1 VADSVASATSPPGAP
16 APATVPPATSAPDA
30 IPTPPPGARP
40 TTTEET
46 PQPPAAPEVDAE
58 RAFDELA
65 RAQRL
70 RLSRGD
76 GGGRAGSGSGGG
88 GTGLG
93 LATELSG
100 RQVLNSPVVAAPVVV
115 EGRPVECELPATLR
129 LLTVVHVLVTRDG
142 SAAVPRV
149 LRSSGHPEFDRCALR
164 YVLAMRFTPGVN
176 DRAQPLDVWMNV
188 RVTPV
193 SPSEVGAAE

>member
-1 VADSVASATSPPGAP
+1 MDAD
-16 APATVPPATSAPDA
+16 
-30 IPTPPPGARP
+30 
-40 TTTEET
+40 
-46 PQPPAAPEVDAE
+46 

-70 RLSRGD
+70 RLSQGD
-76 GGGRAGSGSGGG
+76 GGGRAGAGSGGG
-88 GTGLG
+88 GIGLG

-100 RQVLNSPVVAAPVVV
+100 RQVINSPVVAAPVVV

-142 SAAVPRV
+142 SAAVPRL
-149 LRSSGHPEFDRCALR
+149 LRSSGYPQFDRCALR
-164 YVLAMRFTPGVN
+164 YVLAMRFAPGLN

-193 SPSEVGAAE
+193 SATQVGSAK

>member
-1 VADSVASATSPPGAP
+1 MADLVASVTSPPADP
-16 APATVPPATSAPDA
+16 VSATVPPATSAPDA
-30 IPTPPPGARP
+30 IPTPPPGSRQ

-46 PQPPAAPEVDAE
+46 PQPPAAPEVDAD

-70 RLSRGD
+70 RLSQGD
-76 GGGRAGSGSGGG
+76 GGGLAGAGSGGG

-100 RQVLNSPVVAAPVVV
+100 RQVVDSPVVSAPVVV

-149 LRSSGHPEFDRCALR
+149 LRSSGYPEFDRCALQ
-164 YVLAMRFTPGVN
+164 YVLAMRFTPGLN

-193 SPSEVGAAE
+193 SPSQVGAAK